1 MTESEKTTRKKRIDS
16 KLKSSLLNWKVVPWN
31 NSLDTDS
38 LTAHAVEE
46 YPTDTGPADYGLFV
60 NGKLLGIIEAKKLT
74 VGAGNVLEQAKRY
87 SKSVAKTVGEWRGYK
102 VPFLYSTNGEAI
114 FYLDVRKKENTS
126 YQICDFHSP
135 QALYDKFSRDTA
147 AAELWFQNNSVS
159 KIKRLRYYQE
169 DAIEA
174 IENALIDGKKKM
186 LLAMATGTGKTFTI
200 VSLIYRL
207 LKSGYAKR
215 VLFLVDRRALAAQ
228 AISTIS
234 AFDTPEGIKLDNDYE
249 VYSQKFKREDLEE
262 GMRFNPAVLP
272 EDYLTNPQEKHTFI
286 YVSTIQR
293 MAINLLGQEGLDGFE
308 YDVDAGKLDIPIHVF
323 DVIIADECHRGYSA
337 KETGTWK
344 HVLDYFDA
352 VKIGLTATPA
362 GHTMA
367 MFTHK
372 AYSYNTELAVLD
384 GFLVD
389 YDAVKIKSSVKING
403 AFLEEGELVG
413 EIDTQTGVETLDGLE
428 DERVFPAREIEVKIT
443 APDSTQK
450 IVKALKKHID
460 RFEEEYARFPKTLI
474 FAVNDLPHIS
484 HADEIVR
491 TCKDVFGQG
500 DDFVVKITGSK
511 TVDRPLQKIRQF
523 RNRPEPKIVVTVDM
537 LSTGVDI
544 PAIEFIVFLRMVKS
558 RILWVQML
566 GRGTRRCDEIHKDKF
581 TIVDCFDGSLIEY
594 FKNATDFEV
603 YLQKET
609 VPISEVIERIYD
621 NRDREYNIKI
631 LTKRLRRIEK
641 NMGSEAR
648 EQFSEHITDG
658 DLKTFTDNLKEKLD
672 KNFTDTMKLLR
683 NKEFQDLL
691 VNYKRPKKVFLRGY
705 EVVDTVEDEAMF
717 RKGDDYQK
725 PEDYLKS
732 FETFVKENPDKIKAI
747 EILLNRPKGWNAD
760 VLEELLEKLKMYNF
774 DEKDLQRAYKHV
786 NNKSLADIISIIKHA
801 ADFKVPILDARERVG
816 RALDVIAGKHDF
828 SEDQLKWLSYIR
840 EHLTKNLAISEKDFE
855 IMPVSER
862 HGGLGR
868 VKQVFGND
876 LDNLIHEIN
885 TAIAA

>member
-16 KLKSSLLNWKVVPWN
+16 KLKSSLLNWEVVPWS
-31 NSLDTDS
+31 NSLDTNS
-38 LTAHAVEE
+38 LAAHAVEE
-46 YPTDTGPADYGLFV
+46 YPTKTGPADYALFV
-60 NGKLLGIIEAKKLT
+60 NGKLLGIIEAKRLS

-87 SKSVAKTVGEWRGYK
+87 SKSVDKTVGEWRGYK
-102 VPFLYSTNGEAI
+102 VPFLYSTNGEVI
-114 FYLDVRKKENTS
+114 FYLDARKKENTS
-126 YQICDFHSP
+126 YQISDFHSP
-135 QALYDKFSRDTA
+135 QALSDKLSRGTE
-147 AAELWFQNNSVS
+147 AAERWFQNHSVS
-159 KIKRLRYYQE
+159 KIKKLRYYQE

-174 IENALIDGKKKM
+174 IEKALVDGKKKM

-228 AISTIS
+228 AVSAIS
-234 AFDTPEGIKLDNDYE
+234 AFDTPEGTKLDNDYE

-308 YDVDAGKLDIPIHVF
+308 YDVDAGKLDIPIHAF

-344 HVLDYFDA
+344 RVLDYFDA

-372 AYSYNTELAVLD
+372 VSSYSTEKAVLD

-389 YDAVKIKSSVKING
+389 YDAVKISSSVKIDG

-413 EIDTQTGVETLDGLE
+413 EVDTQTGVETLDALE
-428 DERVFPAREIEVKIT
+428 DEREFSAREIEDKIT

-450 IVKALKKHID
+450 IIKALKKHID

-474 FAVNDLPHIS
+474 FAVNDLPHTS

-523 RNRPEPKIVVTVDM
+523 RNRSEPKIVVTVDM

-594 FKNATDFEV
+594 FKNATDFDV
-603 YLQKET
+603 SLQKET
-609 VPISEVIERIYD
+609 IPISQIIERIYD
-621 NRDREYNIKI
+621 NQDREYNVKVLI
-631 LTKRLRRIEK
+631 KRLRRIEK
-641 NMGSEAR
+641 KMGAEAR
-648 EQFSEHITDG
+648 NQFSKYVPDG
-658 DLKTFTDNLKEKLD
+658 DLKIFTDNLKENLE
-672 KNFTDTMKLLR
+672 KNFTDTMKLLKD
-683 NKEFQDLL
+683 KEFQDLL

-705 EVVDTVEDEAMF
+705 EVVDTVEDEVMF
-717 RKGDDYQK
+717 RKGNDYQK

-732 FETFVKENPDKIKAI
+732 FAIFVKENPDKIKAI
-747 EILLNRPKGWNAD
+747 EILLNRPEGWNTD
-760 VLEELLEKLKMYNF
+760 VLEELLEKLKMNDF
-774 DEKDLQRAYKHV
+774 DEKELQRAHKYA

-801 ADFKVPILDARERVG
+801 ADFKVPILDAKERVG
-816 RALDVIAGKHDF
+816 RALDVIAGEHDF

-840 EHLTKNLAISEKDFE
+840 EHLTKNLAISKKDFE
-855 IMPVSER
+855 IMPVFER
-862 HGGLGR
+862 HGGLGK
-868 VKQVFGND
+868 VKKVFS
-876 LDNLIHEIN
+876 DNLDSLINEIN
-885 TAIAA
+885 TEIAA